1 MNYSERFFRQ
11 SDYWYNDGLSKANI
25 HDLSGAI
32 ASLKRSLQY
41 NRSNIQA
48 RNLLG
53 LVYYGQG
60 EVAEALVEWII
71 SKNLKSYE
79 NIANYYIKKV
89 QESSGELDR
98 MNQAIHKY
106 NQCLLYAK
114 QNGEDLAIIQLK
126 KVIQIHP
133 SFLKAYQLLALMYMH
148 TEQYAQ
154 ARQILRKAYKMDI
167 TNSITLT
174 YMNELSKMRSKKV
187 SHIKKEKKEETLT
200 YSMGNETI
208 IQPVSSGLKENTGLF
223 TVMNIVI
230 GIIVGAAV
238 VWFLILPTAVQNKT
252 KSTNDTIVSL
262 SEEVAARDTQIS
274 VLKQEL
280 DGYRS
285 TSDEAE
291 NAIQTSKGTQ
301 QNYEAL
307 LNVKALYDGGQTSNA
322 DMLDILLQIDANSL
336 ETYGKTIY
344 DEISGDLFPKMCTR
358 LYASGSEKL
367 NAGDYEGAIADL
379 EKVVRMDEKY
389 ENGNA
394 ASLLEEARQK
404 KGTEESGTSESETSE
419 SETTE

>member
-11 SDYWYNDGLSKANI
+11 SDYWYNDGLSKAKI
-25 HDLSGAI
+25 HDLSGA
-32 ASLKRSLQY
+32 ATSLKRSLQY

-89 QESSGELDR
+89 QESSGELER

-106 NQCLLYAK
+106 NQCLIYAR

-133 SFLKAYQLLALMYMH
+133 SFLKAYQLLALLYMR

-187 SHIKKEKKEETLT
+187 SHIKKEKKEETMT

-208 IQPVSSGLKENTGLF
+208 IQPVSSSLKDNAGAL
-223 TVMNIVI
+223 TVLNIII

-238 VWFLILPTAVQNKT
+238 VWFLISPTVIQNKT

-262 SEEVAARDTQIS
+262 SEEVAARDTQIT

-280 DGYRS
+280 EGYRS
-285 TSDEAE
+285 TNEEAE
-291 NAIQTSKGTQ
+291 NAIQTSQGTQ

-307 LNVKALYDGGQTSNA
+307 LNVKSLYDGGQTSNA
-322 DMLDILLQIDANSL
+322 DMLDILLQVNPDGL
-336 ETYGKTIY
+336 EPYGKAIY
-344 DEISGDLFPKMCTR
+344 DELSGALFPKMCTK

-379 EKVVRMDEKY
+379 EKVVQMDAEY
-389 ENGNA
+389 ESGNA
-394 ASLLEEARQK
+394 AALLEEAKQK
-404 KGTEESGTSESETSE
+404 NGTAETQTTEEN
-419 SETTE
+419 TENE

>member
-1 MNYSERFFRQ
+1 
-11 SDYWYNDGLSKANI
+11 
-25 HDLSGAI
+25 
-32 ASLKRSLQY
+32 
-41 NRSNIQA
+41 
-48 RNLLG
+48 
-53 LVYYGQG
+53 
-60 EVAEALVEWII
+60 
-71 SKNLKSYE
+71 
-79 NIANYYIKKV
+79 
-89 QESSGELDR
+89 
-98 MNQAIHKY
+98 
-106 NQCLLYAK
+106 
-114 QNGEDLAIIQLK
+114 
-126 KVIQIHP
+126 
-133 SFLKAYQLLALMYMH
+133 
-148 TEQYAQ
+148 
-154 ARQILRKAYKMDI
+154 MDI

-208 IQPVSSGLKENTGLF
+208 IQPVSSGLKESTGVF

-404 KGTEESGTSESETSE
+404 KGTE
-419 SETTE
+419 

>member
-11 SDYWYNDGLSKANI
+11 SDYWYNDGLSKAKI
-25 HDLSGAI
+25 HDLSGAT

-89 QESSGELDR
+89 QESSSELER

-106 NQCLLYAK
+106 NQCLIYAR

-126 KVIQIHP
+126 KVIHVHA
-133 SFLKAYQLLALMYMH
+133 SFLKAYQLLALLYIR

-174 YMNELSKMRSKKV
+174 YMNELSRMRSKKV
-187 SHIKKEKKEETLT
+187 SRIKEEKKEETMT

-208 IQPVSSGLKENTGLF
+208 IQPVSSSLKDNAGAL
-223 TVMNIVI
+223 TVMNIII

-238 VWFLILPTAVQNKT
+238 VWFLISPTVIQNKT
-252 KSTNDTIVSL
+252 KNTNDTIVSL
-262 SEEVAARDTQIS
+262 SEEIAARDTQIT

-280 DGYRS
+280 ENYRS
-285 TSDEAE
+285 TNDEAE
-291 NAIQTSKGTQ
+291 NAIQTSQGTQ

-322 DMLDILLQIDANSL
+322 DMLDILLQVNPDSL
-336 ETYGKTIY
+336 ESYGKAIY

-367 NAGDYEGAIADL
+367 NAGDYEGAVADL
-379 EKVVRMDEKY
+379 EKVVQMDAEY
-389 ENGNA
+389 ESGNA
-394 ASLLEEARQK
+394 AVLLEEAKQK
-404 KGTEESGTSESETSE
+404 NGTVQPQTTE
-419 SETTE
+419 ETTENE